1 MTPWYSS
8 IPIPSRLVALVF
20 AAIFAATSARGADF
34 NGDGMEDLLFRDRT
48 HNDHRLRLVINS
60 ADRST
65 RQLGIVLGKSS
76 GPDRGF
82 DVRSA
87 DFNGDG
93 RSDILTRDLVSGIT
107 RIRLMNGVKTLAA
120 GRLAELPENPAVVL
134 ITAADF
140 NGDGRADLLYRHR
153 DTGVWSVFTLDG
165 LSVDRAASGA
175 TRAGA
180 WEQSR
185 WVSSADFNGDGR
197 ADLLVRNSQTLKW
210 MLYLMDGK
218 NVRKSTR
225 LVGAPVS
232 PVWQLQAVADMN
244 RDGRADLLLRHRDN
258 GAWRSLFL
266 DGGRVLESSGNI
278 AINRNPAY
286 QLQLLTDLN
295 ADGFPDALLRR
306 PDSGR
311 WQVQY
316 LMNLAR
322 LEGSGSPS
330 LANSPK
336 MRIADVA
343 DQDGDGYP
351 EILTTNGSK
360 WTSYDVRN
368 LNAPIATALKIGSP
382 SQFPVVCDPPNYYQ
396 FGTPAKPASASNR
409 SAFLTWITPVTREN
423 GEALCAHELAGYHI
437 YYKGSSPKTSF
448 AAHIADGQA
457 DSWLLDH
464 LQPNRYSFRILSYDY
479 QGFFSKSSST
489 LFKSIY

>member
-1 MTPWYSS
+1 M
-8 IPIPSRLVALVF
+8 
-20 AAIFAATSARGADF
+20 
-34 NGDGMEDLLFRDRT
+34 
-48 HNDHRLRLVINS
+48 
-60 ADRST
+60 
-65 RQLGIVLGKSS
+65 
-76 GPDRGF
+76 
-82 DVRSA
+82 
-87 DFNGDG
+87 
-93 RSDILTRDLVSGIT
+93 
-107 RIRLMNGVKTLAA
+107 
-120 GRLAELPENPAVVL
+120 
-134 ITAADF
+134 
-140 NGDGRADLLYRHR
+140 
-153 DTGVWSVFTLDG
+153 
-165 LSVDRAASGA
+165 
-175 TRAGA
+175 
-180 WEQSR
+180 
-185 WVSSADFNGDGR
+185 SSADFNGDGR

-330 LANSPK
+330 LAHSPK